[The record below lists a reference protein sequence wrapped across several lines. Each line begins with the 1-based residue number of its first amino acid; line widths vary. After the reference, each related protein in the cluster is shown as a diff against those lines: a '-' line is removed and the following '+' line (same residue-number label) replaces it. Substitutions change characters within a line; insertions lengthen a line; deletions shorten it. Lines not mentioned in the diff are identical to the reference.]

1 MRIFGKLDMT
11 TSSLHRWSR
20 AGGRWL
26 LAVLATTVLGTIVQ
40 TQFNLVALVELGQQI
55 GPGLWLHTTLLDLVR
70 FAPPFAAIVAVGF
83 LVSLPL
89 ASWLTRRK
97 AGRGWLHPLAGAVA
111 MLVALLLMRWLVGL
125 TPIAA
130 ARTPLGTTALVLSGA
145 LGGWVW
151 GLRAESTGRTK
162 PGASPL

>member
-11 TSSLHRWSR
+11 TSSLHHWSR

-26 LAVLATTVLGTIVQ
+26 LAVSATTVLGTIVQ
-40 TQFNLVALVELGQQI
+40 TQFNLYALVELGQQI

-70 FAPPFAAIVAVGF
+70 FAPPFAAIVAGGF
-83 LVSLPL
+83 LVALPVS
-89 ASWLTRRK
+89 SWLCRR
-97 AGRGWLHPLAGAVA
+97 GRRRWLQPLAGAVA
-111 MLVALLLMRWLVGL
+111 ILLALLLMRWLLGL

-130 ARTPLGTTALVLSGA
+130 ARSALGLGALVLAGA

-151 GLRAESTGRTK
+151 GRSK
-162 PGASPL
+162 SPA